1 MKAAILKQLGGPLQ
15 IEEVPEPAI
24 EPEEVLVKVMA
35 CGTDGTDLKMVDGFG
50 YTPELP
56 FILGHEIAGV
66 VAEAGSGV
74 SALKSGDRVIAYN
87 FSTCGRCRFCLTHR
101 EQLCVNM
108 AGVMGARNKH
118 GGHAEYVGVP
128 ARQLVSLPD
137 NVSWPDAAVIPDAV
151 ITALH
156 AVDRA
161 RVQLGET
168 VVIMGVGGVGSSAV
182 QIAKLSGARVI
193 AVDRTDEKVHRAS
206 EMGADVAVNNAETD
220 VLKTVQ
226 EVTAGLG
233 ADCVI
238 DCVGLEQSLAAGIDS
253 LRPGGRLTVVGYTPE
268 LYGVNGKRLAQNE
281 LEIIG
286 TRCGR
291 MQDLINAVRLV
302 AEGKIRSIVTDVY
315 PLEEVNKAMAALRA
329 GKVLGRAVLLTPAG
343 QQAVGRGENGS

>member
-1 MKAAILKQLGGPLQ
+1 MKAAILKELGGPLQ

-101 EQLCVNM
+101 EQLCVDM
-108 AGVMGARNKH
+108 AGVLGARNKH

-156 AVDRA
+156 AVDG

-182 QIAKLSGARVI
+182 QIAKLAGSKGNR
-193 AVDRTDEKVHRAS
+193 RGPNRRKSRS
-206 EMGADVAVNNAETD
+206 RQRMGADVAVNNAETD
-220 VLKTVQ
+220 VPKTVQ
-226 EVTAGLG
+226 EMTAGLG

-253 LRPGGRLTVVGYTPE
+253 LRPGDG
-268 LYGVNGKRLAQNE
+268 
-281 LEIIG
+281 
-286 TRCGR
+286 
-291 MQDLINAVRLV
+291 
-302 AEGKIRSIVTDVY
+302 
-315 PLEEVNKAMAALRA
+315 
-329 GKVLGRAVLLTPAG
+329 
-343 QQAVGRGENGS
+343 